1 MTAIYLISPPKIDE
15 KAFYNQLEEIL
26 STGLVA
32 NFQLRL
38 KDSNNNQ
45 LNNVEIAKI
54 VAKILPICKKNNVC
68 LTLNDNIELA
78 LELTEELSCNVLRY
92 KALHLG
98 GGLHLGGEDLHQLLT
113 ASKNKESPKY
123 LYCNNIIKKL
133 KEKIAIGNIKLG
145 VSCYDSQELA
155 NFANSFGAE
164 IISFGAFFP
173 TQTKIAKAKPHP
185 SIISWARQQFPTKKI
200 TAIGGIDA
208 NNISLLPCQDLD
220 YVAII
225 GAIWQAES
233 PLKSLVTISKSLQKE
248 LAK

>member
-15 KAFYNQLEEIL
+15 KTFYNQLEELL

-45 LNNVEIAKI
+45 PSNFEIAKI
-54 VAKILPICKKNNVC
+54 VAKILPICRKNNVC

-78 LELTEELSCNVLRY
+78 LELTQELTQELACDTLNYV
-92 KALHLG
+92 
-98 GGLHLGGEDLHQLLT
+98 GLHLGGEDLQQLVT
-113 ASKNKESPKY
+113 ASNNKESPKY
-123 LYCNNIIKKL
+123 MHCNNIIKEL
-133 KEKIAIGNIKLG
+133 KESIAVGNIKLG

-155 NFANSFGAE
+155 HFANSFGAE

-173 TQTKIAKAKPHP
+173 TKTKIAKAKPHP
-185 SIISWARQQFPTKKI
+185 SIISWAKQQFPTKKI

-208 NNISLLPCQDLD
+208 SNISLLPCQHLD

-233 PLKSLVTISKSLQKE
+233 PLQSLITISKSLKRN
-248 LAK
+248 

>member
-1 MTAIYLISPPKIDE
+1 MTAIYLVSPPKIDE
-15 KAFYNQLEEIL
+15 KTFYNQLEELL

-45 LNNVEIAKI
+45 PSNIAIAKI
-54 VAKILPICKKNNVC
+54 LTKILPICRKNNVC

-78 LELTEELSCNVLRY
+78 LELTEGLACDGLNS
-92 KALHLG
+92 KILHFG
-98 GGLHLGGEDLHQLLT
+98 VHLGGEDLQQLVM
-113 ASKNKESPKY
+113 ASNSKESPKY
-123 LYCNNIIKKL
+123 LHCNNIIKNL

-155 NFANSFGAE
+155 HFANSFGAE
-164 IISFGAFFP
+164 IISFGAFFL
-173 TQTKIAKAKPHP
+173 TQTKVAKAKPHP
-185 SIISWARQQFPTKKI
+185 SIISWAKQQFPTKKI

-208 NNISLLPCQDLD
+208 NNISLLPCHDLD

-233 PLKSLVTISKSLQKE
+233 PLQSLITISKSLK
-248 LAK
+248 KN

>member
-15 KAFYNQLEEIL
+15 KIFYNQLEELL

-38 KDSNNNQ
+38 KDSKNNQ
-45 LNNVEIAKI
+45 PSNAEIAKI
-54 VAKILPICKKNNVC
+54 IAKILPICRKNNVC

-78 LELTEELSCNVLRY
+78 LELTQELACDGLNDSS
-92 KALHLG
+92 LHLG
-98 GGLHLGGEDLHQLLT
+98 VHLGGEDLQQLVT
-113 ASKNKESPKY
+113 ASNNKESPKY
-123 LYCNNIIKKL
+123 LHCNNIIKNL

-155 NFANSFGAE
+155 HLANSFGAE

-185 SIISWARQQFPTKKI
+185 SIISWAKQQFPTKKI

-208 NNISLLPCQDLD
+208 NNISLLPCQYLD

-233 PLKSLVTISKSLQKE
+233 PLQSLSTISKSLK
-248 LAK
+248 KD

>member
-15 KAFYNQLEEIL
+15 KTFYNKLEELL

-45 LNNVEIAKI
+45 PSNAEIARI
-54 VAKILPICKKNNVC
+54 LAKILPICRKNNVC

-78 LELTEELSCNVLRY
+78 LELTEGLACDGLNS
-92 KALHLG
+92 KDLHLD
-98 GGLHLGGEDLHQLLT
+98 GGLHLGGEDLQQLVT
-113 ASKNKESPKY
+113 ASNNKENPKY
-123 LYCNNIIKKL
+123 LHCNSIIKNL

-155 NFANSFGAE
+155 HFANSFGAE

-185 SIISWARQQFPTKKI
+185 SIISWAKQEFPTKKI

-208 NNISLLPCQDLD
+208 NNISLLPCHDLD
-220 YVAII
+220 YIAII
-225 GAIWQAES
+225 GTIWQAES
-233 PLKSLVTISKSLQKE
+233 PLQSLITISKSLKRIS
-248 LAK
+248 